1 MFVNGVEVV
10 NHEGGFL
17 PFDANVTEIVRYNQ
31 YNKLTVLANNELN
44 EYMLPAGQ
52 RPTPFLT
59 EKRLRHRTLI
69 STITRVSTAR
79 SSCWPCPKSVFWILR

>member
-1 MFVNGVEVV
+1 MRAA
-10 NHEGGFL
+10 FL

-52 RPTPFLT
+52 TNTLSNG
-59 EKRLRHRTLI
+59 KRLRHRTLI